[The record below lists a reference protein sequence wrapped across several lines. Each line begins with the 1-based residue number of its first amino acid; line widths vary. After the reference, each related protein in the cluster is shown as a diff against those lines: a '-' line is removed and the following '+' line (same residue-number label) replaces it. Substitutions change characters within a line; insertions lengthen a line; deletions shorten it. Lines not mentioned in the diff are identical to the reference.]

1 LVEVAHAAQ
10 DWSQVRA
17 IAIDKT
23 STRRG
28 RSYATVVL
36 DMDRRAVLFM
46 QEGRDSQAVA
56 DFAQELRAHGD
67 DSERIEWV
75 SMDMLHCYSKGVRE
89 NFPNAQVVFDR
100 HVMVMAGEAVDLV
113 RRELQHQGA
122 DLKGSLWALRGHEWN
137 LRPEEQELRTRLCQR
152 YPDFRNW
159 RRLSSFFGL

>member
-1 LVEVAHAAQ
+1 LVEAAHAAK

-17 IAIDKT
+17 IAIDET

-36 DMDRRAVLFM
+36 DMGTRAVLFM

-56 DFAQELRAHGD
+56 DFAQALRAHGGD
-67 DSERIEWV
+67 PGRIEWV

-100 HVMVMAGEAVDLV
+100 YHVMVMAGEAVDLV

-122 DLKGSLWALRGHEWN
+122 DLKGSLWALRGNEWN
-137 LRPEEQELRTRLCQR
+137 LQAEEQEIRTRLCQR
-152 YPDFRNW
+152 YK
-159 RRLSSFFGL
+159 RLGRALALRDA